1 MLFTIL
7 GLSLAYG
14 EAHADNLDAHLTE
27 IEKKYKDVTAIQANF
42 KQETSNEFLPAPF
55 VQEGQLSIAKPSNLH
70 WEFQSP
76 MEQHYYADAEKITVW
91 TPSQNQALISSNQE
105 QSEQLTSIL
114 TDLSGLKKKYN
125 IQLVDEK
132 DEKLHFSL
140 QSEKLDGKI
149 QIWFSQKEYVL
160 QEVLVETSQAT
171 TKLSFQEMKLN
182 PTFDKDEFVFQ
193 PKPDTDIIDSRQ

>member
-1 MLFTIL
+1 MLFTL
-7 GLSLAYG
+7 LSFNL
-14 EAHADNLDAHLTE
+14 AHADNLDQYLGE

-55 VQEGQLSIAKPSNLH
+55 VQEGQLSIQKPSNLH

-114 TDLSGLKKKYN
+114 TDISRMKEKFN

-140 QSEKLDGKI
+140 KSEKIDGKI
-149 QIWFSQKEYVL
+149 QLWFSQKEYVL
-160 QEVLVETSQAT
+160 QEVLVETAQAT
-171 TKLSFQEMKLN
+171 TKLSFAETKLN
-182 PTFDKDEFVFQ
+182 PKFDKDEFVFQ
-193 PKPDTDIIDSRQ
+193 PKADTDIIDSRQ

>member
-7 GLSLAYG
+7 GLNL
-14 EAHADNLDAHLTE
+14 AHADNLDVHLTK
-27 IEKKYKDVTAIQANF
+27 IEEKYKGVKAIQAKF

-76 MEQHYYADAEKITVW
+76 MEQHYYADSEKITVW

-105 QSEQLTSIL
+105 QSEQMTSIL
-114 TDLSGLKKKYN
+114 TDLSGLKDKYN

-132 DEKLHFSL
+132 NERLHFSL
-140 QSEKLDGKI
+140 KSAKTEGKI
-149 QIWFSQKEYVL
+149 QLWFSQKEYVL

-171 TKLSFQEMKLN
+171 TKLSFAEMNLN
-182 PTFDKDEFVFQ
+182 PIFDKEEFIFQ

>member
-1 MLFTIL
+1 MLFTLL
-7 GLSLAYG
+7 GLNVAQAG
-14 EAHADNLDAHLTE
+14 DLDQYLGE
-27 IEKKYKDVTAIQANF
+27 IEKKYKDVTALQASF

-55 VQEGQLSIAKPSNLH
+55 VQEGELSISKPSLLH
-70 WEFQSP
+70 WAFRSP

-114 TDLSGLKKKYN
+114 TDLSSLKEKFN

-132 DEKLHFSL
+132 EDRLHFSL

-149 QIWFSQKEYVL
+149 QLWFSQKEYVL

-171 TKLSFQEMKLN
+171 TKLSFAEMTLN
-182 PTFDKDEFVFQ
+182 PTFEKNEFIFE